1 MSGTFTIG
9 EKKVRPGTYFR
20 RENAGG
26 AEVVGATNGIV
37 AAVFQS
43 NWGPLNKEF
52 DMDKTM
58 PNNIKDYYGTG
69 SGAEIIR
76 QAFLGGAVTVRAVR
90 VGSGDGAEQTVT
102 LKTSGDSPA
111 DAVKLMTAYPTD
123 RAFTVSV
130 RTNLITDQRQL
141 VIYDGTEVFEE
152 FAFDAGTNEAENL
165 VAAVK
170 ESKNFVAKLVTEGIT
185 GTLADIT
192 QKAMEGGKNPSVTA
206 ESYSKG
212 TDVLERYKWN
222 VLIAD
227 TDDTAIHTLLQS
239 FAQTSYDTGHLG
251 MICIGGLH
259 TQDFDERIKLAASY
273 NDEKVCYVLSG
284 WKGSDGAEYDGY
296 KAAARI
302 GGMIAYQPTNSGLTH
317 TVIKNATEL
326 LEPLTNGEI
335 IKAEQK
341 GCIVLTL
348 NDDDQI
354 WIDNAINTLVTPDAE
369 QDEGW
374 KKIRR
379 TKCRFEL
386 MDRINSTID
395 KYVGK
400 VNNDSNGRATI
411 IATGQKVLNEMIG
424 ENKLFPGATMTEST
438 VYAPEGDS
446 CWFDINADD
455 IDSAEHIYI
464 AYRYRFSQN
473 S

>member
-26 AEVVGATNGIV
+26 VEVAGATNGIV

-52 DMDKTM
+52 YMDKTM
-58 PNNIKDYYGTG
+58 LNNIKDYYGTG

-165 VAAVK
+165 VDAVK

-192 QKAMEGGKNPSVTA
+192 QKAMEGGKNPSVAT

-335 IKAEQK
+335 IKAEQN